1 MVLVEDLPRVLE
13 VEVVLG
19 ELGPRQRDDPVEV
32 GADDAVLGGGRR
44 QLLEPGEL
52 AERGLQ
58 HVLGQV
64 LLLDLAAQL
73 VDLGLLLVALA
84 ELVLD
89 RLQLLPEEE
98 LALALVDL
106 ARDL

>member
-1 MVLVEDLPRVLE
+1 MVLVQDLPRVLE

-19 ELGPRQRDDPVEV
+19 ELVPGQRDDPVEV
-32 GADDAVLGGGRR
+32 GADDAVLGRGRR
-44 QLLEPGEL
+44 QLLESRELPG
-52 AERGLQ
+52 RGLQ
-58 HVLGQV
+58 RVLRQV
-64 LLLDLAAQL
+64 LPFDLAAQL

-84 ELVLD
+84 ELVLN